1 MITEQ
6 QYQRLMNEYQ
16 KGGEVGKAAM
26 KAGMHRQTARRYLAA
41 ALGPN
46 ALRGAHTWRTREDPL
61 EGIWP
66 LAERWLTESPEV
78 EFKALFEH
86 LVSTHPGEVDGRALR
101 TFQRRAADWLRR
113 HGPPKE
119 VFFAQK
125 HEPGECLQS
134 DWTNAN
140 ELKVTIGGEAFA
152 HLLCHCVLPYSNW
165 EWASPCLSESGLSLK
180 SGLQAALW
188 ELGGVPRVSQTDQ
201 SSTATHQLKRGK
213 KARGFNTEYLA
224 SVRTSG
230 AGASHHRGG
239 LPQSERRRRSGSG
252 PPSSTSTG
260 RPRCDGGLRRSR
272 PRSRRGRAPG

>member
-1 MITEQ
+1 
-6 QYQRLMNEYQ
+6 
-16 KGGEVGKAAM
+16 M

-41 ALGPN
+41 KAGPKALG
-46 ALRGAHTWRTREDPL
+46 GAHTWRTREDPL
-61 EGIWP
+61 EAIWP

-165 EWASPCLSESGLSLK
+165 EQKRSRGQPLNIDIAD
-180 SGLQAALW
+180 AAKNQD
-188 ELGGVPRVSQTDQ
+188 GGSWLENRVS
-201 SSTATHQLKRGK
+201 STQVL
-213 KARGFNTEYLA
+213 
-224 SVRTSG
+224 
-230 AGASHHRGG
+230 
-239 LPQSERRRRSGSG
+239 
-252 PPSSTSTG
+252 STT
-260 RPRCDGGLRRSR
+260 
-272 PRSRRGRAPG
+272 